1 MKKKLGKKIL
11 STLQILKKYKTN
23 SLLLNFAL
31 IMAFVD
37 ANVCCCMY
45 IFHQPKTPKKIE
57 ELKIDEYNKYFS

>member
-1 MKKKLGKKIL
+1 MKKKIEEKIF
-11 STLQILKKYKTN
+11 SALQILKKYKTN
-23 SLLLNFAL
+23 NILLNFAL

-57 ELKIDEYNKYFS
+57 ELKIDEYNKHSS